1 MSADKIKSTIENL
14 SQKYEETSWKNILP
28 PTFGT
33 FKFQELLNNLLI
45 DKQQGVNWTP
55 SFKDLFYSYSN
66 IDIKSLEVIVITE
79 DANLFA
85 PYDLLKQGVLY
96 LSTRMFT
103 TETESNR
110 YDDHSYE
117 VMFSIISKLG
127 YQTTGKI
134 FVFVGEAPTLLSK
147 CIDNK
152 HHRKVFLP
160 NINDEEI
167 NLNKIINNMLKE
179 PINWD

>member
-1 MSADKIKSTIENL
+1 MSEDKIKSTIDNL
-14 SQKYEETSWKNILP
+14 SQKYEKTTWQNILP
-28 PTFGT
+28 PTFGID
-33 FKFQELLNNLLI
+33 KFQELLTELLA
-45 DKQQGVNWTP
+45 DKQQGINWTP
-55 SFKDLFYSYSN
+55 SFKDFFHSYSN

-85 PYDLLKQGVLY
+85 SDDLLKQGVLY

-103 TETESNR
+103 TETDPNR
-110 YDDHSYE
+110 YDGHSYE
-117 VMFSIISKLG
+117 VMFSIVSKLA

-160 NINDEEI
+160 SLNSKDMDMKNIV
-167 NLNKIINNMLKE
+167 NNMLKE
-179 PINWD
+179 PINW